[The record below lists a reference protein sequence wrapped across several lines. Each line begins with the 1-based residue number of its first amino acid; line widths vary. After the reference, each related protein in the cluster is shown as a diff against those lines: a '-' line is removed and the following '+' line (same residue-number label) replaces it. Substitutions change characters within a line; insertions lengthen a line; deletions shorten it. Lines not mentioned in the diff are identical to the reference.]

1 MTTTKP
7 RSNRT
12 TVVASM
18 TILLLTGGAWVA
30 STPTAAQS
38 SGGELLIEEPE
49 TELTPGESKTLAV
62 KYNSFSN
69 ANPQDISY
77 NLKYDSN
84 KITVTEQSSGGYL
97 TEGGLLVAPNTIN
110 DTAGTVEYGQIQF
123 NGGNAA
129 DSGTVSTITIK
140 LDDRYTGGE
149 TATIE
154 FETAEVRSPDG
165 LIPTTTSDTSITTGT
180 GVSQA
185 VEAAVAGQNGDPNTI
200 EFNDLVDA
208 IEKHHADERVDGTDV
223 EYDDLI
229 ALIELYQRG

>member
-1 MTTTKP
+1 MNHVDPLSIIGVVLVTTMLLIGGTWI
-7 RSNRT
+7 
-12 TVVASM
+12 AS
-18 TILLLTGGAWVA
+18 APSV
-30 STPTAAQS
+30 AQS
-38 SGGELLIEEPE
+38 SEGELSIEEPE
-49 TELTPGESKTLAV
+49 TELTPGETETIAV
-62 KYNSFSN
+62 KYNSPTN

-77 NLKYDSN
+77 TLKYDAD
-84 KITVTEQSSGGYL
+84 KITVTEQNAGDYL
-97 TEGGLLVAPNTIN
+97 TEGGQLVAPNTID
-110 DTAGTVEYGQIQF
+110 DTTGTVEYGQIQF

-154 FETAEVRSPDG
+154 FEAAEVRSPDG